1 MTKTM
6 IVYMVRCNIAS
17 DIWHT
22 LEKVFVSQ
30 HKSKVII
37 MYYKLQ
43 LRPKEWWIEYDGVSC
58 KDEIMCGY
66 AHFNR
71 EFNLKKD
78 QILYILARLG
88 LNMK

>member
-1 MTKTM
+1 
-6 IVYMVRCNIAS
+6 
-17 DIWHT
+17 
-22 LEKVFVSQ
+22 
-30 HKSKVII
+30 